1 MKGNLNENGQ
11 EMVINMDNLGFNTPQ
26 PILITF
32 TNPING
38 QHLGE
43 LKEVDGLLTFNGNID
58 ESGKLFVDYI
68 CNLFNERIKQIC
80 DKK

>member
-1 MKGNLNENGQ
+1 MENNLNENGQ
-11 EMVINMDNLGFNTPQ
+11 EMVINMTNLGFNTPQ

-43 LKEVDGLLTFNGNID
+43 FKEVDGVGYGVEYTQGYARVIRGNNI
-58 ESGKLFVDYI
+58 GH
-68 CNLFNERIKQIC
+68 
-80 DKK
+80 